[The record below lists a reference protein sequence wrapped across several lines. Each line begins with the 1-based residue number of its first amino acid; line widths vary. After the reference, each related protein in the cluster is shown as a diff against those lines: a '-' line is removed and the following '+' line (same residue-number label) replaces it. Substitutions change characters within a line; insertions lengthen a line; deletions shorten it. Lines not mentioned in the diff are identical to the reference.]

1 MTATISGAD
10 RNGNSEGRLPEAPD
24 PAWVEG
30 APLRLLA
37 YALHPMPNRTGKKGE
52 IEDALRSQ
60 VEPAVKWGHW
70 WQQTGLMLAE
80 SDHFKRNGSGPITLL
95 TDVIEDIP
103 SPPLPPPP
111 PPQPPKAQR
120 EWLQWFL
127 GEADTIPSKSGNPAK
142 AAHDA
147 LNICPAESLGT
158 ALQRTIRAAGD
169 FLSREPT
176 KSAAE
181 SWADLLSNAEKR
193 WHSRPG
199 ASTDDDAGTVARV
212 AELTAYLA
220 AVPESSEEREWW
232 QWFQGKGE
240 ADAVPPNDNP
250 VKAAYDAL
258 NVCPPKF
265 LGTALQRTVRA
276 AGDFLSCEPTE
287 SAAKDWARLL
297 SNAALRYRSRPDA
310 GANSDTETATQVA
323 GLMLKLLTIAG
334 FPPREAGH
342 WLCQAGALLD
352 ERPETRHWRQSFAAV
367 LWDDLP
373 LSGPVRDI
381 RNWLDKRAFA
391 HMMRENQVAVAR
403 EIALAAFVAGA
414 SPVPPARFPGVDA
427 LLSYLSDAEKAAFL
441 RNLVTLGISGKA
453 HRQSVADYIAHAHS
467 ASHPQ
472 RHLDAAVPAAILLAD
487 GDGPVADRAAQ
498 GIAQALDDDAGA
510 SSPVWAALLSESRR
524 RIASQHA
531 VLTDQIEELRAA
543 REREILGYENRI
555 AQSDRE
561 TARLRAEIAA
571 GREESRLD
579 IRQDMLTVISETLYD
594 LRGRQDSPQ
603 EMLRLVATRLTLA
616 LHAGGAEEFG
626 AIGETVPYDP
636 IQHQA
641 DAEILPGSP
650 VRIAAPGA
658 VVRGKLTGDRV
669 LVKASVVSPTEDESC
684 K

>member
-1 MTATISGAD
+1 MTATISGTD
-10 RNGNSEGRLPEAPD
+10 SSGNPEAPD

-37 YALHPMPNRTGKKGE
+37 YALHPMPDRTGKAAE
-52 IEDALRSQ
+52 IKDVLQSQ
-60 VEPAVKWGHW
+60 VEPSVKWGHW
-70 WQQTGLMLAE
+70 WKSTAGMVAQ
-80 SDHFKRNGSGPITLL
+80 SDHFKRKGSGPITLL
-95 TDVIEDIP
+95 TEEINDIP

-111 PPQPPKAQR
+111 PTKAQR

-127 GEADTIPSKSGNPAK
+127 GEADTILSKSINPAK

-199 ASTDDDAGTVARV
+199 ANTDDDAGTVARV

-276 AGDFLSCEPTE
+276 AGDFLSREPTE
-287 SAAKDWARLL
+287 SAAKEWAHLL
-297 SNAALRYRSRPDA
+297 SNAAQRWRSSPDA
-310 GANSDTETATQVA
+310 DRDPKTAGKVA
-323 GLMLKLLTIAG
+323 RLMVELLTVANFTG
-334 FPPREAGH
+334 EPRH

-352 ERPETRHWRQSFAAV
+352 DHSETWRRSFAAV
-367 LWDDLP
+367 LWDALP
-373 LSGPVRDI
+373 PSGREI
-381 RNWLDKRAFA
+381 RNWFDNKAFT

-403 EIALAAFVAGA
+403 EIALAAFAGSA

-453 HRQSVADYIAHAHS
+453 HRQSVVDYIAHAHS

-498 GIAQALDDDAGA
+498 GIAQALDDVAGA
-510 SSPVWAALLSESRR
+510 TSPVWEALLSESRQR
-524 RIASQHA
+524 TASQRA
-531 VLTDQIEELRAA
+531 ALTAQIDELRADEEKQ
-543 REREILGYENRI
+543 RLHYENRL
-555 AQSDRE
+555 AQSNAE

-636 IQHQA
+636 IQHHS
-641 DAEILPGSP
+641 DSEIRPGSP